1 MYRVLKNEHFT
12 TSCGSLH
19 ITLLF
24 WYRRLPQYMKLVIL
38 KWVQAAGCFTAE
50 CSPLYAAL
58 LTVIFV
64 FYPHMYGRGNG
75 SESWPVTLG
84 SSDGVKQVEAKSYD
98 FDIYL

>member
-12 TSCGSLH
+12 MRMNGSK
-19 ITLLF
+19 LLGVS
-24 WYRRLPQYMKLVIL
+24 LPNVPRYMRH
-38 KWVQAAGCFTAE
+38 
-50 CSPLYAAL
+50 SPLYAAL